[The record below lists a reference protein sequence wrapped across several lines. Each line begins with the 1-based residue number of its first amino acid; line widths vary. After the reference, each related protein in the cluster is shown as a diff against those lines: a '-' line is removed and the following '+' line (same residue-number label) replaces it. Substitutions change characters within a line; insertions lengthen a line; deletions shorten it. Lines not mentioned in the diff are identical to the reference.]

1 MEINL
6 LLFTLTDP
14 ALENIAA
21 SHLENE
27 CKYLFEM
34 GYQNYTKDR
43 IKLNERMRDDE
54 SFRFI
59 FEENLM
65 YLTKDYYVR
74 SLSSSYFS
82 LGSLPG
88 Q

>member
-1 MEINL
+1 MDMNL

-14 ALENIAA
+14 ALEHIAQNR
-21 SHLENE
+21 LENE

-34 GYQNYTKDR
+34 GYQSYTRER

-54 SFRFI
+54 ACRFI

-65 YLTKDYYVR
+65 YLTKEYYVR
-74 SLSSSYFS
+74 SRCLLY
-82 LGSLPG
+82 
-88 Q
+88 